1 MTDSYILTPT
11 VTDPVQTV
19 EEMTLSLERVMS
31 LLGTTNSD
39 YMDHIVGGL
48 AATPSL
54 HRLAFNVW
62 CINQIVVEKLG
73 EIHKV
78 LVQTESGLLALRN
91 DAARLPVGRADR

>member
-1 MTDSYILTPT
+1 MTDSYTMTPT

-19 EEMTLSLERVMS
+19 EEMTLSLERVTS
-31 LLGTTNSD
+31 LLGTSNSD

-48 AATPSL
+48 TTTPSL

-62 CINQIVVEKLG
+62 CINQIVVEKLS

-91 DAARLPVGRADR
+91 DAARLPAGRADR